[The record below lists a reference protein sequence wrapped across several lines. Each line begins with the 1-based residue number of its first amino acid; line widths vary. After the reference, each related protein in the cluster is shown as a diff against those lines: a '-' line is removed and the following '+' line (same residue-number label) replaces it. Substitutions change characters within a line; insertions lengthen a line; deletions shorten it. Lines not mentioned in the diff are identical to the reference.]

1 MLSKEQVKL
10 CKLNNTPVGYQSI
23 VGKSD
28 IKPVSIE
35 SDVFEICGTSVVKVS
50 GVRGGVDLNN
60 LFLILS

>member
-1 MLSKEQVKL
+1 MLNEEQAKL

-23 VGKSD
+23 IGKSD
-28 IKPVSIE
+28 IKPVNIE